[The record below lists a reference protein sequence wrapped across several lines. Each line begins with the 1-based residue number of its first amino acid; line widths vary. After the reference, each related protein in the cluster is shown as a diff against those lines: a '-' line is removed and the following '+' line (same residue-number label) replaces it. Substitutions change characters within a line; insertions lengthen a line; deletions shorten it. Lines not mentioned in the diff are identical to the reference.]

1 MFDPNNEV
9 DVEEVVSEIESHE
22 VDGDF
27 DDEGVE
33 SLTSDIEMPEDVAN
47 ALATMEKLEG
57 LTDIR
62 EDYKVV
68 VGELVDDNQVVT
80 PAAAPVEVVK
90 TLSKMDVARAIFNEE
105 VEKAKPNKQ
114 VRKTVIDR
122 FKAECGMGVAYA
134 ATAYQN
140 LTKKNS

>member
-1 MFDPNNEV
+1 MFTPNNEV
-9 DVEEVVSEIESHE
+9 LDVEEVVSEIESHE
-22 VDGDF
+22 DIDQDDNEEVDA
-27 DDEGVE
+27 
-33 SLTSDIEMPEDVAN
+33 LTGDIEMPEDVAN

-62 EDYKVV
+62 EDHNEPKVI
-68 VGELVDDNQVVT
+68 DNQPVT
-80 PAAAPVEVVK
+80 PAVVSVAEVK
-90 TLSKMDVARAIFNEE
+90 TLSKMDIAKKVFNEE

-134 ATAYQN
+134 ATAYQL
-140 LTKKNS
+140 LTKKD

>member
-9 DVEEVVSEIESHE
+9 VDVEEVVTEIESQE

-33 SLTSDIEMPEDVAN
+33 ALTSDIEMPEDVAN

-62 EDYKVV
+62 EDYNEPKVV
-68 VGELVDDNQVVT
+68 DNQPVT
-80 PAAAPVEVVK
+80 PPVALVAEVK
-90 TLSKMDVARAIFNEE
+90 TLSKMDVARTIFNEE
-105 VEKAKPNKQ
+105 IEKAKPNKQ

-140 LTKKNS
+140 LTKKNQ

>member
-47 ALATMEKLEG
+47 ALATMEKLDG

-62 EDYKVV
+62 EDHNEPKVV
-68 VGELVDDNQVVT
+68 DNQPVT
-80 PAAAPVEVVK
+80 PPVAPVEPVGPV
-90 TLSKMDVARAIFNEE
+90 
-105 VEKAKPNKQ
+105 
-114 VRKTVIDR
+114 
-122 FKAECGMGVAYA
+122 
-134 ATAYQN
+134 
-140 LTKKNS
+140 